1 MESGRDTIHLQI
13 GERKGK
19 GAAGREVSFS
29 EKIAGDFAVE
39 RERAGEEKE
48 RDGLTVW
55 SAVVRPSLPPPL
67 PFLSRYHRNLCLQ
80 LFPPAPLARRR
91 AASPHCPFPRR
102 RRRAPLRRR
111 TSNCVAMARGNWRTT
126 VPADGS
132 PLPTSAHKK
141 GEVSPP
147 SLAWRLLY

>member
-55 SAVVRPSLPPPL
+55 SADVRPSSQSLPPTLPPPPSSAARCL
-67 PFLSRYHRNLCLQ
+67 PPLSVS
-80 LFPPAPLARRR
+80 PATP
-91 AASPHCPFPRR
+91 SGP
-102 RRRAPLRRR
+102 APLRRR

-141 GEVSPP
+141 GEVS
-147 SLAWRLLY
+147 LR

>member
-55 SAVVRPSLPPPL
+55 SAVVRPRPPP
-67 PFLSRYHRNLCLQ
+67 PPPPQAVGARVHGHGGARCLCGAWV
-80 LFPPAPLARRR
+80 FKII
-91 AASPHCPFPRR
+91 F
-102 RRRAPLRRR
+102 
-111 TSNCVAMARGNWRTT
+111 N
-126 VPADGS
+126 
-132 PLPTSAHKK
+132 KK
-141 GEVSPP
+141 PNIFIY
-147 SLAWRLLY
+147 L